1 MDKTFVC
8 DISEE
13 ESKKLLD
20 IYEMRNTLESLV
32 RQIAG
37 NNDILKEDSLLYT
50 RLVEDYKKN
59 MEDYDKFWVPYMEKY
74 EGMIDENTQLSIDF
88 RENKLFVIPKEGCIM
103 ETKNA

>member
-32 RQIAG
+32 R
-37 NNDILKEDSLLYT
+37 
-50 RLVEDYKKN
+50 
-59 MEDYDKFWVPYMEKY
+59 
-74 EGMIDENTQLSIDF
+74 
-88 RENKLFVIPKEGCIM
+88 
-103 ETKNA
+103 